1 MLAFS
6 VVLNSTNENP
16 IMSLNPT
23 PCSAIPERA
32 AGASPACAADAIPA
46 RHGADLQRSRRAAAP
61 LLWLIRPRRLAQ
73 PDEHHWQQ
81 LGHWLNA
88 GDPLADEVVRF
99 IRDNGHREGWRLLEQ
114 GLQNGAQAVSDYP
127 ALHAFLAH
135 CEHEPEWLDRAA
147 LQRGIEVSARSG
159 KTGMRV
165 LRDFGLMA
173 GYQASA
179 INQTLI
185 KTGALEKGAQRRVA
199 ETTKWW
205 MDCTSAGGL
214 NPGGEGFRTTLRVR
228 VIHAMVRAVLSERS
242 DWNSAYLGLPV
253 NQLDMQVTYLAFSVM
268 FLLGQRFLGVPV
280 SAQEGADVMHLW
292 RYIGW
297 LMGVDEQL
305 LCNTEQE
312 GRIALY
318 RNLLSQPM
326 ADATSKQLAQA
337 LMDEPLQ
344 RYYPH
349 AQWLRSHWDRQVHL
363 SIIRLF
369 IGRHGMRELG
379 LPTGVLPWYPLVFA
393 PGNAAVQTLIRLL
406 PGGKAWLTRRGRA
419 AQQSMLTI
427 LFGEHTP
434 DIIRVNG

>member
-1 MLAFS
+1 M
-6 VVLNSTNENP
+6 
-16 IMSLNPT
+16 
-23 PCSAIPERA
+23 
-32 AGASPACAADAIPA
+32 
-46 RHGADLQRSRRAAAP
+46 
-61 LLWLIRPRRLAQ
+61 LWLIRPRRLAQ

-214 NPGGEGFRTTLRVR
+214 N
-228 VIHAMVRAVLSERS
+228 RS
-242 DWNSAYLGLPV
+242 PY
-253 NQLDMQVTYLAFSVM
+253 
-268 FLLGQRFLGVPV
+268 
-280 SAQEGADVMHLW
+280 
-292 RYIGW
+292 
-297 LMGVDEQL
+297 
-305 LCNTEQE
+305 
-312 GRIALY
+312 
-318 RNLLSQPM
+318 
-326 ADATSKQLAQA
+326 
-337 LMDEPLQ
+337 
-344 RYYPH
+344 
-349 AQWLRSHWDRQVHL
+349 
-363 SIIRLF
+363 
-369 IGRHGMRELG
+369 
-379 LPTGVLPWYPLVFA
+379 
-393 PGNAAVQTLIRLL
+393 
-406 PGGKAWLTRRGRA
+406 
-419 AQQSMLTI
+419 
-427 LFGEHTP
+427 
-434 DIIRVNG
+434 